1 MSDKEHKAIQRLKQ
15 AAELS
20 EFYYQKPLLLAY
32 SGGKDSEVCLELLK
46 RSGVRFE
53 VSHNHTTADAPE
65 TVRHIRKKFHELE
78 LAGVPCTINYPTYK
92 GQPTSM
98 WQLIPQ
104 KLIPPTRLVRYCC
117 LVFKEGGGKN
127 HCLVVLGIR
136 SGESV
141 GRSDAGIAEL
151 PGKTKADKTVFDFDN
166 GDERIIAPCQM
177 KSKIKIHPI
186 VDFTDQ
192 DIWDFLRDSRTEINP
207 VYDMGLTRCG
217 CVGCPM
223 ASSKGRYTEF
233 RIWPQY
239 EQMYRRAFERMLE
252 TRKARGKETLWKTAD
267 DVWRWWL
274 DDKNLDGQLTFD
286 GGEIGKEE

>member
-1 MSDKEHKAIQRLKQ
+1 MDKEQKAIQRLKQ
-15 AAELS
+15 AAKLS

-65 TVRHIRKKFHELE
+65 TVRHIRKKFPELE

-104 KLIPPTRLVRYCC
+104 KLMPPTRVARYCC
-117 LVFKEGGGKN
+117 QVFKEGNGKN
-127 HCLVVLGIR
+127 RCLVLGIR
-136 SGESV
+136 SSESV
-141 GRSDAGIAEL
+141 GRSDAGVAEL
-151 PGKTKADKTVFDFDN
+151 NGKIKADRTVFDFDN

-177 KSKIKIHPI
+177 KAMIKIHPI
-186 VDFTDQ
+186 LDFTTR
-192 DIWDFLRDSRTEINP
+192 DIWDFLRDSKTEINP

-223 ASSKGRYTEF
+223 AGKGRYTEF
-233 RIWPQY
+233 RLWPKY
-239 EQMYRRAFERMLE
+239 EQMYRRAFERMLDMK
-252 TRKARGKETLWKTAD
+252 KARGKETLWKTAD

-274 DDKNLDGQLTFD
+274 EDKNLDGQLSFD
-286 GGEIGKEE
+286 GGEIGKEMEE